1 MDTIKPDK
9 YDLKKFGA
17 SLGTVFLV
25 VTFFIS
31 RKSPQNIWPTLLL
44 SLAFYVSAL
53 IKPSLLKPFHAFF
66 MKVGS
71 VMTWIITRFFLL
83 IIFYFLFTPMGL
95 IIKLLRIDFLDRKID
110 RRKESYW
117 KEKEKDT
124 LGKLGYEKQF

>member
-1 MDTIKPDK
+1 
-9 YDLKKFGA
+9 
-17 SLGTVFLV
+17 
-25 VTFFIS
+25 
-31 RKSPQNIWPTLLL
+31 
-44 SLAFYVSAL
+44 
-53 IKPSLLKPFHAFF
+53 

>member
-83 IIFYFLFTPMGL
+83 IIFLESIFWIEKL
-95 IIKLLRIDFLDRKID
+95 IGVKSLIGKRKKKILSVNWAMKNNFD
-110 RRKESYW
+110 RR
-117 KEKEKDT
+117 
-124 LGKLGYEKQF
+124 